1 MLIEFNGGEFVCN
14 RNGLNYQSVLDD
26 FKNAKQIRVLTYN
39 ISKNNYSNVLIDL
52 LKEVDETVDLQIITN
67 IPSRYKNYYNSYS
80 GNKARVSYQ
89 QNYTAYLDKL
99 NPENFTSNPYVG
111 FNFTNHAKI
120 IGTDNIVY
128 IGSANYSDESK
139 DNIESGTLIRDKEF
153 ILKLYDEVFPKIVE
167 DSTPY
172 FDDDFNVL
180 RLFIVS
186 MEKKFS
192 AWIRKFD
199 EGLIFESPYT
209 KARVIA
215 HNILFDI
222 EDLYELSVDLDEI
235 NSLQALIENT
245 CTENDKEYN
254 EIIEEIIEEFDRI
267 NLEWMSDFVRID
279 SEFYDFIAYDG
290 EDKTMEYL
298 SEDLDAYDEKLNYY
312 IDDAMNRVNE
322 EYEDMKNKVEEDL
335 ICFYNKMEKLVKLIC
350 DTYEKIIPFS
360 KEWLKAKID
369 NTK

>member
-1 MLIEFNGGEFVCN
+1 MSIEFNGGEFVCN
-14 RNGLNYQSVLDD
+14 RDGLNYQSVLDD

-39 ISKNNYSNVLIDL
+39 ISKKNYSNVLIDL
-52 LKEVDETVDLQIITN
+52 LKKVPETVDLQIITN

-80 GNKARVSYQ
+80 GNKARETYK

-99 NPENFTSNPYVG
+99 NPENFESNPYVG

-153 ILKLYDEVFPKIVE
+153 IKKLYDEVFPTIVDE
-167 DSTPY
+167 STPY

-192 AWIRKFD
+192 AWIHKFD
-199 EGLIFESPYT
+199 EGLILENPYT
-209 KARVIA
+209 KGRNIA
-215 HNILFDI
+215 NTILFDL
-222 EDLYELSVDLDEI
+222 EDLYELSGDLDEI
-235 NSLQALIENT
+235 SSLQALIENT
-245 CTENDKEYN
+245 YTDDDDEYN
-254 EIIEEIIEEFDRI
+254 DMIEEVKEQFEYI
-267 NLEWMSDFVRID
+267 NLDWMCDFVMID
-279 SEFYDFIAYDG
+279 SEFYDVIAYNG
-290 EDKTMEYL
+290 EEKSMEYL
-298 SEDLDAYDEKLNYY
+298 AEYPDAYDENLDYY
-312 IDDAMNRVNE
+312 MEKAMDRVSE
-322 EYEDMKNKVEEDL
+322 EYEDMKSEIEKNVIYFYDEMNK
-335 ICFYNKMEKLVKLIC
+335 IVKLLS

-360 KEWLKAKID
+360 KEWLKEKID